1 MKLFNYKNF
10 IMSLRNNHDF
20 SKRETY
26 KMKTYLSK
34 SFNIKKE
41 PFYNYLQK
49 FKPIK
54 YRVPKKLE
62 EYFDWNFLLQIIVS
76 SRTIDYSFEFPEFE
90 NNYHGELEEYLE
102 FEMLLNMI
110 NDDDNEFSVYSDKK
124 LVKNN
129 NVIPELNIIIK
140 THDVFFESKISMMNE
155 FQILGLFE
163 ALLSE
168 LINFQYL
175 ELEDSTIS
183 NDKIVIIKTY
193 QKFYY
198 KAEKIIQRWEVLNKK
213 Y

>member
-140 THDVFFESKISMMNE
+140 THDVFFESKISVMNE